1 MITVY
6 QFKLDRDNPSSE
18 MMNAYREITCFGSQ
32 SWDYSYFT
40 EYFSKVCVVDTTDLE
55 DCFHIMNR
63 WSPEDEERVSEFGW
77 IEGYRPDG
85 SYYKLRD
92 LHSLSVGDIIER
104 DGKFFMVE
112 PAGFCELAS
121 IDADLYSTKKVSA
134 L

>member
-6 QFKLDRDNPSSE
+6 QFKLDRETPSSE
-18 MMNAYREITCFGSQ
+18 MMNAYREITCFGSE

-104 DGKFFMVE
+104 EGKFFMVE

>member
-6 QFKLDRDNPSSE
+6 QFKLDRETPSPE
-18 MMNAYREITCFGSQ
+18 MMNAYREITCFGSE
-32 SWDYSYFT
+32 SWDYSYFA

-104 DGKFFMVE
+104 EGKFFMVE

>member
-6 QFKLDRDNPSSE
+6 QFKLDRENPSPE
-18 MMNAYREITCFGSQ
+18 MLNAYREITCFGSE
-32 SWDYSYFT
+32 SWKYSYFT
-40 EYFSKVCVVDTTDLE
+40 EYFRKVCVVETTDLDE
-55 DCFHIMNR
+55 CFHIMNR
-63 WSPEDEERVSEFGW
+63 WSPADEERVSEFGW
-77 IEGYRPDG
+77 VEGYRTDG

-121 IDADLYSTKKVSA
+121 MDSVFGTASFSL
-134 L
+134 

>member
-6 QFKLDRDNPSSE
+6 QFKLDRDAPTDE
-18 MMNAYREITCFGSQ
+18 MMNAYREITCFGSE
-32 SWDYSYFT
+32 SWKYSYFT
-40 EYFSKVCVVDTTDLE
+40 EYFSKVCVVDTTSLE

-77 IEGYRPDG
+77 IEGYRTDG

-121 IDADLYSTKKVSA
+121 MGVAA
-134 L
+134 

>member
-6 QFKLDRDNPSSE
+6 QFKLDRETPSPE
-18 MMNAYREITCFGSQ
+18 MMNAYREITCFGSE

-104 DGKFFMVE
+104 EGKFFMVE

>member
-6 QFKLDRDNPSSE
+6 QFKLDRETPSPE

-104 DGKFFMVE
+104 EGKFFMVE

-121 IDADLYSTKKVSA
+121 MGVAA
-134 L
+134 

>member
-6 QFKLDRDNPSSE
+6 QFKLDRETPSPE

-104 DGKFFMVE
+104 EGKFFMVE

>member
-18 MMNAYREITCFGSQ
+18 MMNAYREITCFGSE

-104 DGKFFMVE
+104 EGKFFMVE

>member
-18 MMNAYREITCFGSQ
+18 MMNAYREITCFGSESMQ
-32 SWDYSYFT
+32 DAFFT
-40 EYFSKVCVVDTTDLE
+40 EYFSKVCVVETTDLE
-55 DCFHIMNR
+55 ECFHIMNR

-77 IEGYRPDG
+77 VEGYRTDG

-121 IDADLYSTKKVSA
+121 MGVAA
-134 L
+134 

>member
-6 QFKLDRDNPSSE
+6 QFKLDRETPSPE
-18 MMNAYREITCFGSQ
+18 MMNAYREITCFGSE

>member
-6 QFKLDRDNPSSE
+6 QFKLDRENPSPE
-18 MMNAYREITCFGSQ
+18 MMNAYREITCFGSE

-40 EYFSKVCVVDTTDLE
+40 EYFSKVCVVDTTSLE

-77 IEGYRPDG
+77 IEGYRTDG

-121 IDADLYSTKKVSA
+121 MGVAA
-134 L
+134 

>member
-6 QFKLDRDNPSSE
+6 QFKLDRDAPSSE
-18 MMNAYREITCFGSQ
+18 MMNAYREITCFGSE
-32 SWDYSYFT
+32 SWKYSFFT

-55 DCFHIMNR
+55 ECFQIMNR
-63 WSPEDEERVSEFGW
+63 WSPADEERVSEFGW
-77 IEGYRPDG
+77 VEGYRTDG

-121 IDADLYSTKKVSA
+121 MHASMGS
-134 L
+134 

>member
-18 MMNAYREITCFGSQ
+18 MMNAYREITCFGSESMQ
-32 SWDYSYFT
+32 DAFFT
-40 EYFSKVCVVDTTDLE
+40 EYFSKVCVVDTDDLE
-55 DCFHIMNR
+55 ECFHIMNR

-77 IEGYRPDG
+77 IEGYRTDG

-121 IDADLYSTKKVSA
+121 MGVAA
-134 L
+134 

>member
-6 QFKLDRDNPSSE
+6 QFKLDRETPSPE
-18 MMNAYREITCFGSQ
+18 MMTAYREITCFGSQ

-104 DGKFFMVE
+104 EGKFFMVE